1 MQAILITLLFV
12 APDWVLKLMHEQ
24 RPNNIFWSEYIVW
37 PAIQIVVVLF
47 IVLTLIAYLVYLER
61 KVSAFIQARL
71 GPMRV
76 GPWGLLQPLADG
88 IKLLLKEDIIP
99 IKADRAVFMIAPI
112 ISVVAA
118 LVVLV
123 VVPWGAAWATIA
135 NVNIGL
141 LFILA
146 VSSVSVLGIVLAG
159 WSSNSKYSLLGAL
172 RSSAQLVSY
181 EIGMGLSLIGA
192 LMFARTLSMSGI
204 VDAQQSDGMWYVFFQ
219 PLGFLIYAV
228 SALGE
233 TNRAPFDLPE
243 AESEL
248 VAGYHTEY
256 SGFRWALFFMA
267 EYSGMIVTSA
277 VAVTVFLGGWSLFG
291 LENKIK
297 PLAFCILLG
306 LTLMALAAIVF
317 RGSRRAVNPK
327 ARAAGAVTV
336 ILFLVLALVAPLILP
351 RWLGQE
357 SVRVL
362 FSVGVFAAKIFLL
375 IYVYMWFRWT
385 WPRYRYDQ
393 LMELGWK
400 WMIPAGLANI
410 VLTGVWYVLA
420 LPTAQGGVFGF
431 MHEEKGR
438 LIPTRYSGI
447 AYFVVTGFVVTIPI
461 VWGLLATINRRS
473 RDFNLHEQRQLQMQL
488 RRERLEKMLQQ
499 PAAAQ
504 PAEGGGQ

>member
-1 MQAILITLLFV
+1 MHALLATLLFV
-12 APDWVLKLMHEQ
+12 APDWVVSLTRER
-24 RPNNIFWSEYIVW
+24 RPNAFWAEYIVW

-47 IVLTLIAYLVYLER
+47 VVLTLVAYLVYLER
-61 KVSAFIQARL
+61 KVSAFMQARL

-88 IKLLLKEDIIP
+88 LKLLLKEDIIP
-99 IKADRAVFMIAPI
+99 IKADRGVFIIAPI
-112 ISVVAA
+112 VSVVAA
-118 LVVLV
+118 LVVLAV
-123 VVPWGAAWATIA
+123 IPWGSSWATIA
-135 NVNIGL
+135 NINIGL

-146 VSSVSVLGIVLAG
+146 VSSVGVLGLVLAG
-159 WSSNSKYSLLGAL
+159 WGSNSKYSLLGAL
-172 RSSAQLVSY
+172 RSSAQMVSY
-181 EIGMGLSLIGA
+181 EIGMGLSIIGA

-204 VDAQQSDGMWYVFFQ
+204 IDAQRADGMWYIFFQ

-267 EYSGMIVTSA
+267 EYSAMIVTSA
-277 VAVTVFLGGWSLFG
+277 VAVTVFLGGWMLPGVTGTSFLGLFG
-291 LENKIK
+291 PISN
-297 PLAFCILLG
+297 P
-306 LTLMALAAIVF
+306 TLHTFASIIVF
-317 RGSRRAVNPK
+317 
-327 ARAAGAVTV
+327 AG
-336 ILFLVLALVAPLILP
+336 
-351 RWLGQE
+351 
-357 SVRVL
+357 
-362 FSVGVFAAKIFLL
+362 KIMLL
-375 IYVYMWFRWT
+375 IYAYMWFRWT

-420 LPTAQGGVFGF
+420 LPKTQGGVFGF
-431 MHEEKGR
+431 MREDKGR
-438 LIPTRYSGI
+438 LVPTGWGI
-447 AYFVVTGFVVTIPI
+447 GYLVLTAFIITVPI
-461 VWGLLATINRRS
+461 VWGLLVTINRRS

-488 RRERLEKMLQQ
+488 RRERLEKMLHEQ
-499 PAAAQ
+499 PR
-504 PAEGGGQ
+504 PAETVGS

>member
-1 MQAILITLLFV
+1 MQAILATLLFV
-12 APDWVLKLMHEQ
+12 APGWVRDYITHERQ
-24 RPNNIFWSEYIVW
+24 PNVFWSEYVVW
-37 PAIQIVVVLF
+37 PLIQIVILLF

-61 KVSAFIQARL
+61 KVSAFMQARL

-99 IKADRAVFMIAPI
+99 IKADRAVFILAPI
-112 ISVVAA
+112 VSVVAA
-118 LVVLV
+118 LVVLAV
-123 VVPWGAAWATIA
+123 IPWGPAWATIA

-146 VSSVSVLGIVLAG
+146 VSSVGVLGLVLAG
-159 WSSNSKYSLLGAL
+159 WGSNSKYSLLGAL
-172 RSSAQLVSY
+172 RSSAQMVSY
-181 EIGMGLSLIGA
+181 EIGMGLSIIGA

-204 VDAQQSDGMWYVFFQ
+204 IDSQRLDGMWYVMFQ
-219 PLGFLIYAV
+219 PLGFLVYAV

-277 VAVTVFLGGWSLFG
+277 VAVTVFLGGWMLPGVTGTS
-291 LENKIK
+291 
-297 PLAFCILLG
+297 LLG
-306 LTLMALAAIVF
+306 LGPISNPTFHTFASIIVF
-317 RGSRRAVNPK
+317 TG
-327 ARAAGAVTV
+327 
-336 ILFLVLALVAPLILP
+336 
-351 RWLGQE
+351 
-357 SVRVL
+357 
-362 FSVGVFAAKIFLL
+362 KIMLL
-375 IYVYMWFRWT
+375 IYAYMWFRWT

-410 VLTGVWYVLA
+410 VLTGIWYVLA
-420 LPTAQGGVFGF
+420 LPKSQGGVFGF

-438 LIPTRYSGI
+438 LIPNRWAGI
-447 AYFVVTGFVVTIPI
+447 GYFIITAFVVTIPI
-461 VWGLLATINRRS
+461 VWGLLVTINRRS
-473 RDFNLHEQRQLQMQL
+473 RDFNLHDQRQLQMQL
-488 RRERLEKMLQQ
+488 RRERLEKMLQEQ
-499 PAAAQ
+499 PR
-504 PAEGGGQ
+504 PAETGVQ